1 MLAEPRIAR
10 HAIPMRRLLALLLI
24 PALALVP
31 AGCRKQPQGA
41 LKVVVIGGA
50 PKLRDP
56 ALGPLPPADAVLL
69 SNVAQ
74 GLVRLDANGNIVSGL
89 AERWNVSDDGLTY
102 IFRIQSTNW
111 PGGKKVTAQQVA
123 KILKRLVANSSNDPI
138 KDTLGAVSDIVAM
151 TDRVV
156 DIELR
161 APRPNLLEILAQPE
175 LAISRDGA
183 GTGPFML
190 EGAGAPQG
198 ELRLVREQAA
208 GDDEQ
213 ARREEVLLGNAAVVQ
228 AINTFGAGK
237 TDVVLGGT
245 FADLPYALARK
256 QTSNELEFD
265 PASGLFGLAPVRSG
279 TLLDNVEV
287 RQLLSQAIDRGA
299 LVDAL
304 HVPGLVARATML
316 EPNLDGM
323 PSAPQP
329 GWFGTALND
338 RRPALTAAAVRLL
351 PTGDQKATLRVLL
364 PDGPGARMLLERL
377 TADWGAI
384 GIIVQPATGLKDADL
399 VLVDEVAPSTSAAWF
414 LRRFRCQQVPVC
426 DPAADQLLDAA
437 RETAVPAQR
446 YALLA
451 QAAAAMDGAQ
461 LFIPLAAPVRWS
473 LVADRVTGFAGNR
486 YARHTL
492 TDLEQRLSPG
502 GS

>member
-1 MLAEPRIAR
+1 MPRTFLGR
-10 HAIPMRRLLALLLI
+10 ALGA
-24 PALALVP
+24 ALAIASVLLT
-31 AGCRKQPQGA
+31 ASCRDKPQGTTRV
-41 LKVVVIGGA
+41 LVIGGE
-50 PKLRDP
+50 PKMADP
-56 ALGPLPPADAVLL
+56 AAGPLSPPDAVLL
-69 SNVAQ
+69 GNVAQ
-74 GLVRLDANGNIVSGL
+74 GLVRFDATGQIVPGL

-102 IFRIQSTNW
+102 IFRIESTNW

-123 KILKRLVANSSNDPI
+123 KILKRLVANASNDPI

-175 LAISRDGA
+175 LAISREGV
-183 GTGPFML
+183 GTGPFQVER
-190 EGAGAPQG
+190 EGGSAS
-198 ELRLVREQAA
+198 ELRLVREEA
-208 GDDEQ
+208 GDDDQQ
-213 ARREEVLLGNAAVVQ
+213 ARHEEVLLGSGTVSQ
-228 AINTFGAGK
+228 ALGAFVAGK

-245 FADLPYALARK
+245 FADLPYALASKAASRAI
-256 QTSNELEFD
+256 QFD
-265 PASGLFGLAPVRSG
+265 PASGLFGLIPVRSG

-299 LVDAL
+299 LIDGL
-304 HVPGLVARATML
+304 HVPGMVARATLL

-329 GWFGTALND
+329 GWLGTALTD
-338 RRPALTAAAVRLL
+338 RRPALTAAAVQLL
-351 PTGDQKATLRVLL
+351 PAGDQKATLRVLL
-364 PDGPGARMLLERL
+364 PDGPGGRMLLQRL
-377 TADWGAI
+377 TDDWGAI
-384 GIIVQPATGLKDADL
+384 GIIVQPAADL
-399 VLVDEVAPSTSAAWF
+399 KSADLALIDEVAPSTSAAWF

-426 DPAADQLLDAA
+426 DSAADQLLDAA

-446 YALLA
+446 YALLT

-492 TDLEQRLSPG
+492 TDLEQRLNPG